1 MAVSINFEGRTV
13 EVENTG
19 GQSVLE
25 LAREAGWHIDAKCGG
40 RGSCASCN
48 VLLGQ
53 GCYRVFGEQV
63 DVAAEQRREVLSCQA
78 YVVGDDAEVFLPR
91 SSVISFDGAR
101 IADEMDIPPHNFN
114 PRFKEGY
121 GVAVDV
127 GTTTV
132 VAALIDLSSGELLS
146 RESLYNQ
153 QILKA
158 DDVVSRISLCNTEGQ
173 LEALQELVIGHTLN
187 PLIHKLFAGAGID
200 GNEIIHLAL
209 SGNTV
214 MMHIFFGV
222 SPASIGTIPF
232 EPVSR
237 TFESTAGEL
246 GIDTN
251 PEAFVEAV
259 PAISGYVGGDITS
272 DLYVAS
278 LRGQLRGQSYNLM
291 FFQQK
296 TLNYRTDPSCLAVLI
311 DIGTNGEMV
320 ASLDG
325 KMTACATAAGPAF
338 EGAGLLHGARAASR
352 AIDSVKFD
360 ANLDFELTV
369 IGEPNPMGLCGSA
382 IIDFIAEGFRCG
394 LINAFGRYDVEMLN
408 NQSRYEEVC
417 GMHACM
423 LVAPELSAT
432 GESITV
438 TEGDIAEILKAK
450 AAIYG
455 GLKSLLAEL
464 GKTVHDIDHIVLAGG
479 FAKHIDLANAIC
491 IGLLP
496 DIDMDKYEV
505 IGNGS
510 LAGAALALLD
520 QGTEQ
525 AYRDLIDKPQIVTL
539 NQTDHFTNHFQEAL
553 AIPNLETDD
562 FPSVNS

>member
-1 MAVSINFEGRTV
+1 MAIRIHFDGRSV
-13 EVENTG
+13 AVDNG
-19 GQSVLE
+19 SDRSVLE

-48 VLLGQ
+48 VLLGE
-53 GCYRVFGEQV
+53 GRYRVFGEEIEIHP
-63 DVAAEQRREVLSCQA
+63 EQRREVLSCQA
-78 YVVGDDAEVFLPR
+78 FVLGENAELFIPR

-101 IADEMDIPPHNFN
+101 IADEMDIPEHNFN
-114 PRFKEGY
+114 PRFTKGY

-132 VAALIDLSSGELLS
+132 VAALIDLSTGKVLS

-158 DDVVSRISLCNTEGQ
+158 DDVVSRISLCNAEGQ
-173 LEALQELVIGHTLN
+173 LEALKELVIDHTLN
-187 PLIHKLFAGAGID
+187 PLIHKLCAGIGID
-200 GNEIIHLAL
+200 KDAIVHLTL

-214 MMHIFFGV
+214 MMHIFFGI
-222 SPASIGTIPF
+222 SPASIGTLPF
-232 EPVSR
+232 KPVSR
-237 TFESTAGEL
+237 FFKSTAIEL
-246 GIDTN
+246 GIDAN
-251 PEAFVEAV
+251 PKALVEDV
-259 PAISGYVGGDITS
+259 PSISGYVGGDITS
-272 DLYVAS
+272 DLHVS
-278 LRGQLRGQSYNLM
+278 NLW
-291 FFQQK
+291 K
-296 TLNYRTDPSCLAVLI
+296 KNGLTVLV

-325 KMTACATAAGPAF
+325 QMSACATAAGPAF

-352 AIDSVKFD
+352 AIDTVKYD
-360 ANLDFELTV
+360 ADLDFELTV
-369 IGEPNPMGLCGSA
+369 VGEPNPMGLCGSA

-394 LINAFGRYDVEMLN
+394 LINSMGRYDVELLRRN
-408 NQSRYEEVC
+408 ARYESVL

-432 GESITV
+432 GESITI
-438 TEGDIAEILKAK
+438 TEGDIAEILKTK

-455 GLKSLLAEL
+455 GLKSLLAEQ
-464 GKTVHDIDHIVLAGG
+464 GKTVQEIDHLVLAGG
-479 FAKHIDLANAIC
+479 FAKHINLENSIC

-496 DIDMDKYEV
+496 DIGIDRYEV

-520 QGTEQ
+520 QDTEQ
-525 AYRDLIDKPQIVTL
+525 AYLELIEKPGIVTL
-539 NQTDHFTNHFQEAL
+539 NKTAHFTNYFQEAL
-553 AIPNLETDD
+553 AIPNLDEED
-562 FPSVNS
+562 FPSVSS

>member
-1 MAVSINFEGRTV
+1 MTIKIHFNGRSVAVESDSDR
-13 EVENTG
+13 
-19 GQSVLE
+19 SVLE
-25 LAREAGWHIDAKCGG
+25 LARKAGWHIDAKCGG

-48 VLLGQ
+48 VLLGE
-53 GCYRVFGEQV
+53 GRYRVFDEEIEV
-63 DVAAEQRREVLSCQA
+63 LPEQRREVLSCQTK
-78 YVVGDDAEVFLPR
+78 VLSENAEFFIPR

-101 IADEMDIPPHNFN
+101 IADEMEIPEHAFN
-114 PRFKEGY
+114 PRFKVGC

-132 VAALIDLSSGELLS
+132 VAALLDLKTGKVLS

-187 PLIHKLFAGAGID
+187 PLIHKLCAGTGTAPE
-200 GNEIIHLAL
+200 EIVHLAV

-222 SPASIGTIPF
+222 SPVSIGTIPF
-232 EPVSR
+232 KPVSH
-237 TFESTAGEL
+237 FFKSTATEL
-246 GIDTN
+246 GIDIN
-251 PEAFVEAV
+251 PGALVEDV

-272 DLYVAS
+272 DLYAS
-278 LRGQLRGQSYNLM
+278 NLW
-291 FFQQK
+291 K
-296 TLNYRTDPSCLAVLI
+296 NSGLTVLI
-311 DIGTNGEMV
+311 DIGTNGEM
-320 ASLDG
+320 AACLDG
-325 KMTACATAAGPAF
+325 KISACATAAGPAF

-352 AIDSVKFD
+352 AIDTIKYD

-382 IIDFIAEGFRCG
+382 IIDFIADGFRCK
-394 LINAFGRYDVEMLN
+394 LINMMGRYDVEMLRKN
-408 NQSRYEEVC
+408 FRYESVC
-417 GMHACM
+417 NMHACM

-432 GESITV
+432 GESITI

-464 GKTVHDIDHIVLAGG
+464 GKTVQEIDHIVLAGG
-479 FAKHIDLANAIC
+479 FAKHINLENAIC

-496 DIDMDKYEV
+496 DIGTEKYEV

-520 QGTEQ
+520 QSTEQ
-525 AYRDLIDKPQIVTL
+525 AYLELIKKPEIVTL

-553 AIPNLETDD
+553 AIPNLEEDD
-562 FPSVNS
+562 FPSMGTDKAE